1 MAKEIEFIDTI
12 GLPKEYHPKPATQY
26 IPNWYKQTESNI
38 NNEKKINM
46 QTGEVSHT
54 IKKCIPVFDAMTAGY
69 ILVTP
74 CDVQVS
80 QELLESDSNK
90 KVPCYAWPLHNLI
103 SFHPIEQAPL
113 HPLNNGFAYPKWT
126 NPFGIKTSVGYST
139 LFLPPMHNPNNIFTI
154 LPGLVDTDKYN
165 NPVNF
170 PFVLNDPTWEG
181 LIPAGT
187 PIAQIIPFKRDAWN
201 SNVTTKID
209 NGITEQF
216 FKLRSIFFNS
226 YKKQF
231 WESKQYK

>member
-26 IPNWYKQTESNI
+26 IPDWYKQTKSYI
-38 NNEKKINM
+38 NDEKKVNP
-46 QTGEVSHT
+46 QTADTPHT

-69 ILVTP
+69 IIVTP
-74 CDVQVS
+74 CDVQVEK
-80 QELLESDSNK
+80 QLENDK
-90 KVPCYAWPLHNLI
+90 YMFYFTWPLHDAI
-103 SFHPIEQAPL
+103 SFHPVEQAPL
-113 HPLNNGFAYPKWT
+113 HPAKNGFSYPKWN
-126 NPFGIKTSVGYST
+126 NPFGIKTSAGYST

-165 NPVNF
+165 NPINF
-170 PFVLNDPTWEG
+170 PFVLNDLTWTG
-181 LIPAGT
+181 IIPAGT
-187 PIAQIIPFKRDAWN
+187 PIAQIIPIKRDFWN

-209 NGITEQF
+209 NAMKEQF